1 MKHTFRL
8 TEARPDVRRDVSD
21 EIRFHL
27 DMRTQELIDQGMS
40 AEEALREARRQFGDV
55 ASIEAE
61 CRDERRARTR
71 ERGRREWWR
80 GLAMDLR
87 YAVRSLRT
95 NVGFTLAAVLTLGL
109 GIGAAAAVFTVVDG
123 VLLRPLPYAD
133 PSRLAMVWISSAMS
147 QGGGELP
154 LSSGLYVE
162 ARDAVKGLST
172 MAAFRS
178 WPFVLSGE
186 SNAEPEQIAGA
197 RTEPSLF
204 STLGVRPVLGQY
216 RQMQQDPHFR
226 DYLLFHEY
234 FHGDNGRGVGASH
247 QTGWTGLVAKLLQP
261 RSKAAAA
268 DALAPTQ
275 VS

>member
-8 TEARPDVRRDVSD
+8 SDTHPDARRDVTD

-27 DMRTQELIDQGMS
+27 DMRTQELIEQGMS
-40 AEEALREARRQFGDV
+40 AEDALREARRHFGDV
-55 ASIEAE
+55 AAIEAE

-71 ERGRREWWR
+71 ERVRREWWR

-87 YAVRSLRT
+87 YALRSLRT
-95 NVGFTLAAVLTLGL
+95 NAGFTLAAVLTLGL

-133 PSRLAMVWISSAMS
+133 PSRLAMLWISSAAS

-154 LSSGLYVE
+154 LSSGLYIE
-162 ARDAVKGLST
+162 ARNVVKDLST

-186 SNAEPEQIAGA
+186 SNTEPEQIAGA
-197 RTEPSLF
+197 RTEPTLF
-204 STLGVRPVLGQY
+204 AALGVRPLLG
-216 RQMQQDPHFR
+216 RTFAPDEARP
-226 DYLLFHEY
+226 
-234 FHGDNGRGVGASH
+234 GASRVVLISYSLWQQIGRAH
-247 QTGWTGLVAKLLQP
+247 V
-261 RSKAAAA
+261 
-268 DALAPTQ
+268 
-275 VS
+275 